1 MQNLRNQ
8 FAARALPPVGI
19 ALVLLLLVT
28 LPVVGEQNYV
38 GRWDAFAGY
47 TYISQ
52 PAINLGEN
60 GANFQFAFR
69 PKTWVTLGFDYNV
82 ATGQN
87 ILVPGMLT
95 TSLQQRLGGQ
105 LGQLV
110 AAGLVP
116 ASYNLALPTNT
127 RTQTFQI
134 GPDIPIRKF
143 ESVTLFV
150 RPNLGAMQVV
160 ATPRPAD
167 PVAKM
172 IVSQLAPSGQKTD
185 WTYFYGFGGG
195 FEYNVTKHFALRFQA
210 DFAHSHMFNDL
221 LNAGNTVRFSVG
233 PSYQWGKNVAEH

>member
-1 MQNLRNQ
+1 MNHSKFVVRT
-8 FAARALPPVGI
+8 LPTIGI
-19 ALVLLLLVT
+19 VLASLLLLT
-28 LPVVGEQNYV
+28 LPALAQQSYV
-38 GRWDAFAGY
+38 GRWSAYAGY

-52 PAINLGEN
+52 PSINLGEN
-60 GANFQFAFR
+60 GANVQYAFR
-69 PKTWVTLGFDYNV
+69 PKTWITFGFDYNI

-87 ILVPGMLT
+87 VLLPGMLIP
-95 TSLQQRLGGQ
+95 SLQNQLGGQ

-116 ASYNLALPTNT
+116 ASYRLAVPTNT

-143 ESVTLFV
+143 EAVTFFV

-167 PVAKM
+167 PIAAM
-172 IVSQLAPSGQKTD
+172 IVNGLTPAGKKTD

-195 FEYNVTKHFALRFQA
+195 FEYNVTRHFGLRVQA
-210 DFAHSHMFNDL
+210 DFAHDHMFNDL
-221 LNAGNTVRFSVG
+221 LRAGNTVRFSVG
-233 PSYQWGKNVAEH
+233 PSFQFGKNVAEH